1 MDVDKAL
8 RDLYEEKHRLD
19 IAIAALEGHLRTA
32 AERPALARRGRKSMT
47 PEERQQVSAR
57 MSKYWEAR
65 RAASPAVQDESE
77 SESAKSATAA
87 TDGVSA

>member
-19 IAIAALEGHLRTA
+19 VAIATLEAHLQAGSPGSAR
-32 AERPALARRGRKSMT
+32 RSRRGRKSMS
-47 PEERQQVSAR
+47 PEERLEVSRR

-65 RAASPAVQDESE
+65 RASMKTLGSASAST
-77 SESAKSATAA
+77 SN
-87 TDGVSA
+87 G